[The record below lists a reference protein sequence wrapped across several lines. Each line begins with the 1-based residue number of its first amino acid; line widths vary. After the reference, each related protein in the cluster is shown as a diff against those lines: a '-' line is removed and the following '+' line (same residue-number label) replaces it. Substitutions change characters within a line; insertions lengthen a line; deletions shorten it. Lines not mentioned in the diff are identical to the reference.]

1 MLYPIPQSYQLPVG
15 TRYRVIADRGYV
27 NGTNIIQTEQPIDGL
42 VETDETFDLADC
54 IIPWQIVEAP
64 ELPDLKQTVANMNIN
79 AFNRPVE
86 TVREL
91 LEQSTIDNAV
101 NLYNSDGVK
110 RVEKVG
116 E

>member
-1 MLYPIPQSYQLPVG
+1 
-15 TRYRVIADRGYV
+15 
-27 NGTNIIQTEQPIDGL
+27 
-42 VETDETFDLADC
+42 
-54 IIPWQIVEAP
+54 
-64 ELPDLKQTVANMNIN
+64 MNIN
-79 AFNRPVE
+79 AFNRPAE

-116 E
+116 V